1 VPPPPFAYPLHSGV
15 HAPFRVQEAAHAAPA
30 GRAIEHMDIED
41 VEPADDEGA
50 VVVYRPGMTLQDLEK
65 AAIVAALKDVAGNRR
80 RAAEMLGMGERT
92 LYRKI
97 KEYDIPL

>member
-1 VPPPPFAYPLHSGV
+1 MP
-15 HAPFRVQEAAHAAPA
+15 
-30 GRAIEHMDIED
+30 
-41 VEPADDEGA
+41 
-50 VVVYRPGMTLQDLEK
+50 LQDRARALEQPG
-65 AAIVAALKDVAGNRR
+65 GNRR